1 MPPKY
6 QKKDPIS
13 HCLDRPDMYI
23 GSTRLRNIDEYIA
36 KQADDGLFR
45 ICKQTIKTSPA
56 VLRIF
61 IEILSNALDNAT
73 RSKKTKTPCTR
84 IDVTIDPVS
93 GETSIWNDGEV
104 IPIELHETEKVY
116 NHTLVFGHLLTG
128 SNYDDEEERILAGR
142 NGLGAT
148 ACAIFSTQFTV
159 EGCDPKNKKT
169 LTQTWTNNLRD
180 TDGPTVKPTKET
192 KGYTKV
198 TWFPD
203 FERFELSAYTDDIV
217 NQYTR
222 YVIDAAMLS
231 KVAVTLNGVDIP
243 VNSLSSYANLYIP
256 ETTVDATEKLYIKT
270 TDAEVLV
277 MPSLDYQ
284 PISFVNGIY
293 TRLGGQHVDAWAEAL
308 FRPFVDKFNGK
319 DKEKDKDKKTTKKAT
334 APKINIADVRQFFRL
349 FVVSTV
355 VRPEFNGQDKEKLE
369 SPTIAAEVKK
379 THITAIGKWSVMED
393 IQNIIRT
400 KELLALKKTEKKKRG
415 TIVTVEGYDPAN
427 NAGGKQSKNCS
438 LILCEGLSAKTYAVA
453 GIEKGVFG
461 RSGRDWFGILPLRG
475 KLLNTRNATP
485 TQIAGNKVITDLIQ
499 VIGLHY
505 DADYKDP
512 TSFDS
517 LNYGKVILLTDAD
530 TDGIHIEGLI
540 LNFISS
546 LFPSLLEREV
556 NFLVSMKTPI
566 CRVFNKGKKTG
577 DLIFY
582 DERNFKRWMSQQ
594 TKKVET
600 KYYKGLGSSKPEDVP
615 DTFGK
620 KMVNYISD
628 VDSGMHLNKVFH
640 KKFADARKDWLGQY
654 DSQSTVFCLDNMAE
668 HCDMNITDFVNEEM
682 IKFSHADCARSIPSI
697 IDGLKVSQRKILYA
711 AFKRKL
717 KYTGQSLKVAQLG
730 GYTAEHSNYH
740 HGEANLFNTIIGMAQ
755 DFVGSNN
762 IPLLYRDG
770 QFGCLDP
777 ETEVLM
783 WDGSVKK
790 AKNVRVG
797 DKLIGDNGQPRTVL
811 CMISG
816 IDDMYTV
823 NQGYAKPYKVSSQH
837 ILTLRYVPHKTVR
850 HLSPTQIKVKYFDQ
864 KPCTK
869 IFTGDTD
876 LYERVHLFLD
886 TISEIDVFDIS
897 VHDFL
902 GYSRTEQDDFTSVRN
917 ECSINWDHHPTLTSA
932 YDFGLK
938 IKEGV
943 QIPAEYMYSSESARL
958 NLLAGYLDSTY
969 VTINAKSVFI
979 TKDMTHQTVFNQIL
993 YIVKSLGFDAEISS
1007 IQTRITLFIHGD
1019 ITRIPQKKYSCSNL
1033 MDPGMINGKI
1043 SIVPTGAG
1051 PFVGWSVD
1059 DNERFLLG
1067 DFTVTHNSR
1076 ISGGDDAA
1084 SARYIFTKFDA
1095 LTELIFRT
1103 EDEPLLTQVNDDGD
1117 LCEPE
1122 HYVPI
1127 IPMILVNGSI
1137 GIGTGWSCKV
1147 PCYNPLD
1154 VIACV
1159 RTWIKNDGEIIIEN
1173 PDDNTMMCMLPE
1185 LTPWYMGFK
1194 GTIEQSGENRFITQ
1208 GVVKPGTK
1216 SGTIDVTELPIGTWT
1231 DDFKTACEELVQT
1244 KQIKDLKL
1252 YSSPTDVHFT
1262 MTPVTNDCTI
1272 ESLKLYSYLYTGNMV
1287 MFTEKNQLH
1296 KYNTVDEIVDDF
1308 CKVRFDYYI
1317 KRKEYQIKILE
1328 QELRFLGNKERFIT
1342 EVVEGTLEVRNIA
1355 EEALVSELETRGYDK
1370 NPKKEEAEDGGS
1382 GSQGYEYLLRLH
1394 IRTLTAE
1401 KVREIKNDLISTKK
1415 RLEALNATSEQTVW
1429 LEELNELEIAYK
1441 KWISTHA
1448 SEKKMHKIVEKKTT
1462 KVGKK

>member
-23 GSTRLRNIDEYIA
+23 GSTRLRSIDEYIA
-36 KQADDGLFR
+36 KQTPDGLFR
-45 ICKQTIKTSPA
+45 ISKQTIKTSPA

-73 RSKKTKTPCTR
+73 RSKKTKTPCTQ
-84 IDVTIDPVS
+84 IDVTINPVS

-180 TDGPTVKPTKET
+180 TDGPTVNQTKET

-203 FERFELSAYTDDIV
+203 FERFELSQYTDDIV

-231 KVAVTLNGVDIP
+231 KVSVTLNGVEIP
-243 VNSLSSYANLYIP
+243 VNSLSTYADLYIP
-256 ETTVDATEKLYIKT
+256 EIGADATEKLYIKT

-319 DKEKDKDKKTTKKAT
+319 GKEKEKDKKTTKKAT
-334 APKINIADVRQFFRL
+334 APKINISDVRQFFRL

-369 SPTIAAEVKK
+369 SPTIDAEVKK

-415 TIVTVEGYDPAN
+415 PVINVDGYDPAN

-505 DADYKDP
+505 DTDYKEP
-512 TSFDS
+512 GAFDL
-517 LNYGKVILLTDAD
+517 LNYGKIILLTDAD

-540 LNFISS
+540 LNFVSS

-594 TKKVET
+594 TKKVDT

-628 VDSGMHLNKVFH
+628 GESGMHLNKVFH
-640 KKFADARKDWLGQY
+640 KKFADARKDWLGEY
-654 DSQSTVFCLDNMAE
+654 DSEKTTYCLDDMPE
-668 HCDMNITDFVNEEM
+668 HCDMNITDFINGEM
-682 IKFSHADCARSIPSI
+682 IKFSHADCARSIPSV
-697 IDGLKVSQRKILYA
+697 IDGMKVSQRKILYA

-770 QFGCLDP
+770 QFGCLAPDTP
-777 ETEVLM
+777 VLM
-783 WDGSVKK
+783 WDGSIRL
-790 AKNVRVG
+790 ARDVRIG
-797 DKLIGDNGQPRTVL
+797 DRLVGDNGKPRTIL

-816 IDDMYTV
+816 IDKMYKV
-823 NQGYAKPYKVSSQH
+823 YQGIKDSYTVSSQH

-850 HLSPTQIKVKYFDQ
+850 YLEPTRIKVKYFDG

-869 IFTGDTD
+869 IFTGDVD
-876 LYERVHLFLD
+876 IQERIELFLN
-886 TISEIDVFDIS
+886 TIADNDIFDIGIQ
-897 VHDFL
+897 DFL
-902 GYSRTEQDDFTSVRN
+902 SYDQVDQDDFASVKN
-917 ECSINWDHHPTLTSA
+917 ATAIDWNYQPLTSSA
-932 YDFGLK
+932 YKFGLS
-938 IKEGV
+938 IREDTC
-943 QIPAEYMYSSESARL
+943 IPDMYIYTSEKPRFD
-958 NLLAGYLDSTY
+958 LLAGFIDNSS
-969 VTINAKSVFI
+969 NATVNTGSVFI
-979 TKDMTHQTVFNQIL
+979 TKDNTHNNVMEQLVFL
-993 YIVKSLGFDAEISS
+993 SKSLGFDAELSS
-1007 IQTRITLFIHGD
+1007 IQTRTTLIIHGN
-1019 ITRIPQKKYSCSNL
+1019 ISRIPLVQHKPYGWY
-1033 MDPGMINGKI
+1033 DPYRPQTKI
-1043 SIVPTGAG
+1043 SITPVGSG
-1051 PFVGWSVD
+1051 PFVGWTVD

-1095 LTELIFRT
+1095 LTELIFRE

-1122 HYVPI
+1122 YYVPI
-1127 IPMILVNGSI
+1127 IPMLLVNGSI

-1154 VIACV
+1154 VISAV
-1159 RTWIKNDGEIIIEN
+1159 RTWIENDGEIIIED
-1173 PDDNTMMCMLPE
+1173 PDDNSIVCMLPE

-1194 GTIEQSGENRFITQ
+1194 GTIEQSGKDRFITQ
-1208 GVVKPGTK
+1208 GVIKTGTK
-1216 SGTIDVTELPIGTWT
+1216 PGTIDVVELPIGTWT
-1231 DDFKTACEELVQT
+1231 DDFKTTCEELVQS

-1262 MTPVTNDCTI
+1262 MTPVANECSI

-1287 MFTEKNQLH
+1287 MFTERNQLH
-1296 KYNTVDEIVDDF
+1296 KYETIDAIIDDF
-1308 CKVRFDYYI
+1308 CKVRLDYYI
-1317 KRKEYQIKILE
+1317 KRKQYQIKILE

-1342 EVVEGTLEVRNIA
+1342 EVVEGKLEIRDVK
-1355 EEALVSELETRGYDK
+1355 EAVLVHDLETRGYDK
-1370 NPKKEEAEDGGS
+1370 NPKKDNTTDG
-1382 GSQGYEYLLRLH
+1382 GYEYLLRLH

-1401 KVREIKNDLISTKK
+1401 KVQEIKNDLISTKK
-1415 RLEALNATSEQTVW
+1415 KLDDLVATPEEAMWLSELKQLEV
-1429 LEELNELEIAYK
+1429 AYK
-1441 KWISTHA
+1441 KWLTEALQKHGAKATTSKA
-1448 SEKKMHKIVEKKTT
+1448 KK
-1462 KVGKK
+1462 